1 MTAKIEMDR
10 GGLGLGVSES
20 SYLVHPGTW
29 VLNVY
34 RMVLVCWLRDGA
46 SGVFLWVS
54 LAFLADFGT
63 SSNGHNRSITLTRAL
78 LLCRLHATPAPTNTI
93 NGRPSPTHRQ

>member
-10 GGLGLGVSES
+10 GGLGLGVLES

-63 SSNGHNRSITLTRAL
+63 SSNGHKPRSITLTRAL
-78 LLCRLHATPAPTNTI
+78 SLCRLHVSYSQHHQW
-93 NGRPSPTHRQ
+93 PSPTHRQ